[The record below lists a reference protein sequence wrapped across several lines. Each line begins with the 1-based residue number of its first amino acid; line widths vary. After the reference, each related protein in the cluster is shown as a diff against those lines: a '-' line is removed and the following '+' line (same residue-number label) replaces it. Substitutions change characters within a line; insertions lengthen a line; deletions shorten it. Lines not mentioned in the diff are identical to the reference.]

1 MKPRPGMPA
10 TDIDDA
16 DAAHERDEDAVEAPC
31 EETPAA
37 PCEDAAPQ
45 GGRCRKRRRPFVL

>member
-45 GGRCRKRRRPFVL
+45 GRRCRKRRRPFVL